1 MGSQLSNMFTN
12 TNTNTNTQG
21 VLIDNQRLSTQTNY
35 SINTN
40 TNKIVH
46 TKISSCDYC
55 DKILI
60 DSKENICN
68 ICREQ
73 LVLKRLQM
81 IGIFN

>member
-1 MGSQLSNMFTN
+1 MG
-12 TNTNTNTQG
+12 
-21 VLIDNQRLSTQTNY
+21 QRLALNSPSKVFSFLLQQEEKTLN
-35 SINTN
+35 ININ

-60 DSKENICN
+60 DSKENICSL
-68 ICREQ
+68 CEEQ